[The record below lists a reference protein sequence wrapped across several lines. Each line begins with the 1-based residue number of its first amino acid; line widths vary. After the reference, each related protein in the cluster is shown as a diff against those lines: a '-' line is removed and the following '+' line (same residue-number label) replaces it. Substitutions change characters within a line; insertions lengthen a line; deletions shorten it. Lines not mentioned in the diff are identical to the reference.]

1 MYPRMKIRML
11 ERKNRVLFS
20 NFAIS
25 VLAAVSFFRF
35 AALLSYRRIFSF
47 ANSQKLFVWYRML
60 LLNIYVTDLM
70 QTCYIHVQ
78 QYQIITFA
86 VYRGRLLL
94 ARSHFHADHAGWP

>member
-1 MYPRMKIRML
+1 MLLVSYPDPDSRSCGWITSPQRGKRCGDVIHPQLR
-11 ERKNRVLFS
+11 ES
-20 NFAIS
+20 GS
-25 VLAAVSFFRF
+25 G
-35 AALLSYRRIFSF
+35 YET
-47 ANSQKLFVWYRML
+47 RML

>member
-1 MYPRMKIRML
+1 
-11 ERKNRVLFS
+11 
-20 NFAIS
+20 
-25 VLAAVSFFRF
+25 
-35 AALLSYRRIFSF
+35 
-47 ANSQKLFVWYRML
+47 ML

-94 ARSHFHADHAGWP
+94 ARDYAGILFIAKNHFKKSIIFSLRICFAIVREKRQHET

>member
-1 MYPRMKIRML
+1 MKIRML
-11 ERKNRVLFS
+11 ERKNRVLLTSRSQFS
-20 NFAIS
+20 SSKF
-25 VLAAVSFFRF
+25 LQHHFRID
-35 AALLSYRRIFSF
+35 ALFHLLI
-47 ANSQKLFVWYRML
+47 ALHSQKLFIWYRML